1 MREAV
6 RLPPFGEGVAAAEF
20 VSWLVAAGQPV
31 RRGQDLAE
39 VQTAKATLTVAAP
52 TDGVLAEQVA
62 VAGTEY
68 EVGAVIGWIT
78 VEAAAAQTE
87 VAPPATA
94 PQALSEPVA
103 LDGQGSGTALSA
115 ASGGAMAAPAGAGHL
130 SPRLRQ
136 RLHEWGLTQADLAL
150 LRGTGRDGRVQAAD
164 LERFVDQVEA
174 RPGREAGAR
183 RLAIADAMQRSWARP
198 LATVARR
205 LDVDPILQHRR
216 HVAGRPNL
224 TVYAVRALARV
235 LAEQP
240 ELAGR
245 KFGKRLLD
253 AGGGGIAVA
262 VAFEDGL
269 VTPVVA
275 DPMTGD
281 LSVLSARIDEAID
294 SARKGRP
301 VGDPAR
307 AAATITNYGSLN
319 LTWATP
325 IPPPEQSCIL
335 GLGAVQAVPVWDAAA
350 KGWGRGAQCEMTLT
364 FDHRVADGAVAAN
377 VVHRLATLLQK
388 PECLVAG

>member
-20 VSWLVAAGQPV
+20 VSWLVAAGSAV

-52 TDGVLAEQVA
+52 ADGVLAECVA
-62 VAGTEY
+62 QAGTEY
-68 EVGAVIGWIT
+68 EVGAVIGWIA
-78 VEAAAAQTE
+78 VEAAAPASAVAPAN
-87 VAPPATA
+87 VAPPAPA
-94 PQALSEPVA
+94 NAALSEPA
-103 LDGQGSGTALSA
+103 LLDAGPAVN
-115 ASGGAMAAPAGAGHL
+115 GGVAAPAGAGHV
-130 SPRLRQ
+130 SPRLRR
-136 RLHEWGLTQADLAL
+136 RLSEWGLSQADLAL
-150 LRGTGRDGRVQAAD
+150 LRGSGRDGRVQAAD
-164 LERFVDQVEA
+164 LERFIDAVEA

-205 LDVDPILQHRR
+205 LDVDPILKHRR
-216 HVAGRPNL
+216 SVAGRPNL

-275 DPMTGD
+275 EPGAGD
-281 LSVLSARIDEAID
+281 LAALSTRIDEAID
-294 SARKGRP
+294 SARRGRP

-377 VVHRLATLLQK
+377 VLHRLATLLQK